1 MKKKI
6 TIIFMSVLMIF
17 ASCSMD
23 TSYNDIIEN
32 AETAEES
39 KEDDTKNNT
48 EEPLNE
54 EPKEDNS
61 ENDNDEEGNSE
72 NTEIVEEPKED
83 DSEIVEDEPL
93 NEDGFENNEDEPLNE
108 EPKDDSEN
116 NTEESLNEDGSEN
129 EVVEDKTWCEISED
143 TKILGLNYFVCVD
156 NSQKKLSPSINDESR
171 AKKDTFLI
179 RGYASRY
186 VEIRVG
192 YNNKKLNFSSVS
204 DSYIITN
211 VMKKDS
217 TINITIE
224 WKNKQ

>member
-1 MKKKI
+1 
-6 TIIFMSVLMIF
+6 MSVLMIF

-32 AETAEES
+32 AETVEKS

-48 EEPLNE
+48 EEPSNE

-72 NTEIVEEPKED
+72 NTEIVEESKED
-83 DSEIVEDEPL
+83 DTEIV
-93 NEDGFENNEDEPLNE
+93 EDEPLNE

-143 TKILGLNYFVCVD
+143 TNILGLNYFVCVN
-156 NSQKKLSPSINDESR
+156 NSQTKLNPSTNDESQV
-171 AKKDTFLI
+171 KKDTFLI
-179 RGYASRY
+179 RGYASKY
-186 VEIRVG
+186 IEIRVG
-192 YNNKKLNFSSVS
+192 YKNKKLNFSSVS
-204 DSYIITN
+204 DSYIITD

-217 TINITIE
+217 TININIE
-224 WKNKQ
+224 WK

>member
-1 MKKKI
+1 MKKI

-17 ASCSMD
+17 ASCSID

-32 AETAEES
+32 TETAEES

-83 DSEIVEDEPL
+83 DSEIVEDEP
-93 NEDGFENNEDEPLNE
+93 
-108 EPKDDSEN
+108 
-116 NTEESLNEDGSEN
+116 LNEDGSEN

>member
-1 MKKKI
+1 
-6 TIIFMSVLMIF
+6 MSVLMIF

-32 AETAEES
+32 AETAEEP

-48 EEPLNE
+48 EEPSNE

>member
-1 MKKKI
+1 
-6 TIIFMSVLMIF
+6 MSVLMIF

-23 TSYNDIIEN
+23 TSYDNSNEIEEKTN
-32 AETAEES
+32 TE
-39 KEDDTKNNT
+39 KEDDSENNKD
-48 EEPLNE
+48 EPLNE
-54 EPKEDNS
+54 EPKEDDS
-61 ENDNDEEGNSE
+61 ENNE
-72 NTEIVEEPKED
+72 NEHF
-83 DSEIVEDEPL
+83 
-93 NEDGFENNEDEPLNE
+93 NEDGFENNEDEPSNE
-108 EPKDDSEN
+108 EPKEDDSEN

-143 TKILGLNYFVCVD
+143 TKILGLNYFVCIN
-156 NSQKKLSPSINDESR
+156 NSQTKLNPSTNNESQ

-186 VEIRVG
+186 VEIRVE

-204 DSYIITN
+204 DSYTITD

-224 WKNKQ
+224 WK

>member
-23 TSYNDIIEN
+23 TSYDKSNEIEEKTN
-32 AETAEES
+32 TE
-39 KEDDTKNNT
+39 KEDDSENNKD
-48 EEPLNE
+48 EPSNE
-54 EPKEDNS
+54 EPKE
-61 ENDNDEEGNSE
+61 
-72 NTEIVEEPKED
+72 
-83 DSEIVEDEPL
+83 
-93 NEDGFENNEDEPLNE
+93 
-108 EPKDDSEN
+108 DDSEN

-156 NSQKKLSPSINDESR
+156 NSQKKLNPSINDESQ

>member
-1 MKKKI
+1 MKLKKK
-6 TIIFMSVLMIF
+6 TN
-17 ASCSMD
+17 
-23 TSYNDIIEN
+23 TE
-32 AETAEES
+32 
-39 KEDDTKNNT
+39 KEDD
-48 EEPLNE
+48 
-54 EPKEDNS
+54 S
-61 ENDNDEEGNSE
+61 ENNKDEPSN
-72 NTEIVEEPKED
+72 EEPKED
-83 DSEIVEDEPL
+83 DSENNENEHF
-93 NEDGFENNEDEPLNE
+93 NEDGFENNEDEPSNE

-116 NTEESLNEDGSEN
+116 NTEETLDEDGSEN

>member
-1 MKKKI
+1 
-6 TIIFMSVLMIF
+6 MSVLMIF

-32 AETAEES
+32 TETVEES

-48 EEPLNE
+48 EEPSNE
-54 EPKEDNS
+54 ESKEDNS

-204 DSYIITN
+204 DSYTITD

-224 WKNKQ
+224 WK

>member
-1 MKKKI
+1 
-6 TIIFMSVLMIF
+6 MSVLMIF

-23 TSYNDIIEN
+23 TSYNDSNEIE
-32 AETAEES
+32 EKTDTE
-39 KEDDTKNNT
+39 KEDNSENN
-48 EEPLNE
+48 EVESSNEEPKEDNSENNKDEPLNE

-61 ENDNDEEGNSE
+61 ENNE
-72 NTEIVEEPKED
+72 VE
-83 DSEIVEDEPL
+83 SS

-204 DSYIITN
+204 DSYTITD

-224 WKNKQ
+224 LK

>member
-1 MKKKI
+1 MKKI
-6 TIIFMSVLMIF
+6 TIIFTSVLMIF

-32 AETAEES
+32 AETVEES

-48 EEPLNE
+48 EEPSNE

-72 NTEIVEEPKED
+72 NAETVEESKED
-83 DSEIVEDEPL
+83 DTEIVEDEPL

-143 TKILGLNYFVCVD
+143 TNILGLNYFVCVD
-156 NSQKKLSPSINDESR
+156 NSQTKLSPSINDESQ

-204 DSYIITN
+204 DSCIITD

-224 WKNKQ
+224 WK

>member
-1 MKKKI
+1 MKKI

-32 AETAEES
+32 AETVEKS

-48 EEPLNE
+48 EEPSNE

-72 NTEIVEEPKED
+72 NTEIVEESKED
-83 DSEIVEDEPL
+83 DTKNNTEEPS
-93 NEDGFENNEDEPLNE
+93 NE
-108 EPKDDSEN
+108 EPKEDNSEN
-116 NTEESLNEDGSEN
+116 DNDGEGNSENTET
-129 EVVEDKTWCEISED
+129 VEDKTWCEISED

-156 NSQKKLSPSINDESR
+156 NSQKKLSPSINDER
-171 AKKDTFLI
+171 EAKKDTFLI
-179 RGYASRY
+179 RDY
-186 VEIRVG
+186 VSKYIEIRVG

-204 DSYIITN
+204 DSYIITD

>member
-1 MKKKI
+1 
-6 TIIFMSVLMIF
+6 MIF
-17 ASCSMD
+17 TSCPMD
-23 TSYNDIIEN
+23 IPYDDIIEN
-32 AETAEES
+32 AETVEKS

-48 EEPLNE
+48 EEPSNE
-54 EPKEDNS
+54 EDDT
-61 ENDNDEEGNSE
+61 ENDNDGEGNSE
-72 NTEIVEEPKED
+72 NTEIVE
-83 DSEIVEDEPL
+83 DEP
-93 NEDGFENNEDEPLNE
+93 
-108 EPKDDSEN
+108 
-116 NTEESLNEDGSEN
+116 LNEDGSEN